1 MAKEPV
7 QPPKP
12 PAEEPGKPYPV
23 ENPPEPH
30 PNEDRPMVDPVPPDK
45 DLPRMQE
52 QPAHKRVAIESDQ
65 DDERRDGIV
74 ATFHRVTRVESQT
87 GNSANT
93 PVFLRPCVFVHRR
106 TSTLL
111 LDCAHHR

>member
-52 QPAHKRVAIESDQ
+52 QPAHDRVAAID
-65 DDERRDGIV
+65 R
-74 ATFHRVTRVESQT
+74 AMT
-87 GNSANT
+87 A
-93 PVFLRPCVFVHRR
+93 
-106 TSTLL
+106 
-111 LDCAHHR
+111 